1 MTRNEERLDLIL
13 QYLNNRLDDRKKPE
27 FFQLLRADEDF
38 RMLFAGEWKLYRGMQ
53 HFKAAMQEK
62 RKKQVLTDIQREITG
77 SRFCREQ
84 AINAFI
90 FRLFEMILPDLAVP
104 YFKKLERRLV

>member
-62 RKKQVLTDIQREITG
+62 RKKQVLNDIQERLPAPG
-77 SRFCREQ
+77 FAASRQ
-84 AINAFI
+84 LM
-90 FRLFEMILPDLAVP
+90 RLFSACL
-104 YFKKLERRLV
+104 K